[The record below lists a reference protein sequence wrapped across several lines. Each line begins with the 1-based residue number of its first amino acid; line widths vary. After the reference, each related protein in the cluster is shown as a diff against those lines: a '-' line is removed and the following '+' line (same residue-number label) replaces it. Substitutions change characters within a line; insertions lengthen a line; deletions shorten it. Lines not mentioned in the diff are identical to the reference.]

1 MPEKVYTTA
10 RIMSH
15 NDRSYWTTSLAKSWL
30 GIALVLFLSTGCSRL
45 LQAKPLQD
53 INLKFTVEEQLPGV
67 YSLAGKTNLPEKS
80 QVMVAAIR
88 YLYPAT
94 QASRNFNPNPTYTV
108 LAYQP
113 AEVNSGQ
120 WQTRLNLWETALDG
134 RFQEAWQ
141 LDQAK
146 LKLALKPS
154 EAVVFLATLA
164 PVDGSD
170 QLQQL
175 ENQLAKQK
183 IQLSR
188 QLVHGTADGQQYI
201 QVSQTVAIALPTG
214 STTAPSLRP
223 DEINGGWGNRFLIP
237 LEPQNPIKLER
248 PKERRTNA
256 PATVEEFLK

>member
-1 MPEKVYTTA
+1 MAAWYQP
-10 RIMSH
+10 
-15 NDRSYWTTSLAKSWL
+15 WL
-30 GIALVLFLSTGCSRL
+30 SIALVLFLGTGCTRL
-45 LQAKPLQD
+45 LQSKPLQD
-53 INLKFTVEEQLPGV
+53 INLKFTVEKQLPGV
-67 YSLAGKTNLPEKS
+67 YTLAGNTNLPEKS

-88 YLYPAT
+88 YLYPAS
-94 QASRNFNPNPTYTV
+94 QASKNFNPGPTYTI

-113 AEVNSGQ
+113 AEVSGGR
-120 WQTRLNLWETALDG
+120 WQTNLNLWETARDG

-146 LKLALKPS
+146 LKLSLNPAG
-154 EAVVFLATLA
+154 EVVFLATLA

-188 QLVHGTADGQQYI
+188 KLVHGTADGQQYI
-201 QVSQTVAIALPTG
+201 QVTQTMAIDLPTG
-214 STTAPSLRP
+214 GTTAPAIRP
-223 DEINGGWGNRFLIP
+223 QDINGGWGNRFLIP
-237 LEPQNPIKLER
+237 PEPQNPIKLER

-256 PATVEEFLK
+256 PATAEEFLK

>member
-1 MPEKVYTTA
+1 
-10 RIMSH
+10 MSN
-15 NDRSYWTTSLAKSWL
+15 NDRSYLIASFYKAWL
-30 GIALVLFLSTGCSRL
+30 FPVLVLLLNTGCSRL

-53 INLKFTVEEQLPGV
+53 INLKFTVEKQLPGV
-67 YSLAGKTNLPEKS
+67 YALAGKTNLPERS
-80 QVMVAAIR
+80 QVVVAAIR

-94 QASRNFNPNPTYTV
+94 QSSKNFNPNPTYTV

-113 AEVNSGQ
+113 AEVSGGQ

-146 LKLALKPS
+146 LKLPLKPS
-154 EAVVFLATLA
+154 EEVVFLATLA

-188 QLVHGTADGQQYI
+188 KLVHGTADGQQYI
-201 QVSQTVAIALPTG
+201 QVSEKMAIALPTG
-214 STTAPSLRP
+214 STTAPAIRP
-223 DEINGGWGNRFLIP
+223 QDINGGWGNRFLIP
-237 LEPQNPIKLER
+237 LEPQNPIKLEL

-256 PATVEEFLK
+256 PATAEEFFK